1 MQPLRLAL
9 ALASLAACGPKAD
22 AADETTTGGATTTST
37 GATIGGSTLLVT
49 ATDVLETTGGAS
61 CPDPN
66 SALSN
71 GQCFC
76 RDGYAWCNPDD
87 PDDLS
92 CCEGAPTATSPG
104 PTTTLDSTSSVTTDE
119 GTTGETPCGTPPPT
133 RCDPVVDT
141 TYCDSGPACEL
152 GDSVFYTC
160 EAGLWQPAPAAADAA
175 CQQQGHD
182 FAFGCVQAAPALLV
196 CGVGPGT
203 DCAADDPGFCTDM
216 NVVQSCVYGRLAD
229 TDCPAVCKAGEL
241 DGVAHDGGYC
251 VQSRISSHC
260 ECCDAP
266 NCP

>member
-22 AADETTTGGATTTST
+22 AADETTTSAATTTST
-37 GATIGGSTLLVT
+37 GASTLLVVT
-49 ATDVLETTGGAS
+49 TTDAVATTGAAT

-66 SALSN
+66 SAMSD

-76 RDGYAWCNPDD
+76 RDGYAWCHPDD
-87 PDDLS
+87 PGDLS
-92 CCEGAPTATSPG
+92 CCETTTTTTSPDPTTSPG
-104 PTTTLDSTSSVTTDE
+104 TTGDS
-119 GTTGETPCGTPPPT
+119 TTGETPCGTPPPT

-216 NVVQSCVYGRLAD
+216 NIVQSCVYGRLAD
-229 TDCPAVCKAGEL
+229 TDCPAVCKAGEF
-241 DGVAHDGGYC
+241 DGVVHDGGYC

-266 NCP
+266 DCP